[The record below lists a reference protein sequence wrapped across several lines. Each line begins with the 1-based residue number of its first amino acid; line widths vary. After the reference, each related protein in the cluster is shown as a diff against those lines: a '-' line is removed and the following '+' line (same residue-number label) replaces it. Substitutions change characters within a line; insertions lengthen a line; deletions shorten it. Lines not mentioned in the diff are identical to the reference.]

1 LVKNVTWSVESLN
14 SRGLLVMAE
23 IFTPFLAAFI
33 LAYILRPAFLWLEGR
48 RIPAIAAAG
57 LSVILGLGVV
67 IAILGLFIGLLKI
80 EIPLIKEQLPD
91 WIANTQAWLGPK
103 LAELNLNVD
112 WGALKTTASQKIST
126 HISDNADSLMTST
139 FETVLMSGSSVIAA
153 FVNSVLIIFVMFYL
167 LIDWDHFFGLIKKI
181 VPVRA
186 QETVHHLA
194 MHTDGLLSQYLR
206 GMVIVISIMSAFY
219 SIGLSLI
226 GIKGAVALGVFTAL
240 MIVIPY
246 IGITLG
252 LTLAV
257 LSAILQFGIG
267 TELLA
272 VLILYGIGQLLEG
285 FFLTPRLVGERIGL
299 HPVAVLFALLLF
311 GKLFGFFGVL
321 LALPISAVSLVLV
334 QYLWSVY
341 TQSSWYQ
348 K

>member
-1 LVKNVTWSVESLN
+1 
-14 SRGLLVMAE
+14 MAE

-33 LAYILRPAFLWLEGR
+33 LAYILRPAFLWMEGR
-48 RIPAIAAAG
+48 RAPAAVAAA
-57 LSVILGLGVV
+57 LSVVLGLAVV
-67 IAILGLFIGLLKI
+67 IAIVSLFIGLLKT
-80 EIPLIKEQLPD
+80 EIPLIKAQLPD

-103 LAELNLNVD
+103 LAEFHINVD
-112 WGALKTTASQKIST
+112 WGTLKTEASQKISE
-126 HISDNADSLMTST
+126 HISDNADSLMTTT
-139 FETVLMSGSSVIAA
+139 FNTVLMSGSSVITG

-167 LIDWDHFFGLIKKI
+167 LIDWTHFFSLVKTL
-181 VPVRA
+181 VPLRA
-186 QETVHHLA
+186 QDTITHLA

-206 GMVIVISIMSAFY
+206 GMIIVISIMSVFY
-219 SIGLSLI
+219 SISLSVI

-246 IGITLG
+246 IGIALG
-252 LTLAV
+252 FSLAIV
-257 LSAILQFGIG
+257 SAILQFGIG
-267 TELLA
+267 PQLVG
-272 VLILYGIGQLLEG
+272 VLIVFGIGQLLEG

-311 GKLFGFFGVL
+311 GNLFGFFGVL

-334 QYLWSVY
+334 QYFWSVY

>member
-1 LVKNVTWSVESLN
+1 
-14 SRGLLVMAE
+14 MAE

-33 LAYILRPAFLWLEGR
+33 LAYILRPAFLWLER
-48 RIPAIAAAG
+48 RRLPASLAAA
-57 LSVILGLGVV
+57 LTVVLGLAVL
-67 IAILGLFIGLLKI
+67 IAIVSLFIGLLKT
-80 EIPLIKEQLPD
+80 EIPLIKAQLPD

-103 LAELNLNVD
+103 LADFHIDID
-112 WGALKTTASQKIST
+112 WGTLKTVASQKISE
-126 HISDNADSLMTST
+126 HISDNADSLMTTT
-139 FETVLMSGSSVIAA
+139 FNTVLMSGSSVIAG

-167 LIDWDHFFGLIKKI
+167 LIDWTHFFGLVKTL
-181 VPVRA
+181 VPLRA
-186 QETVHHLA
+186 QDTITHLA

-206 GMVIVISIMSAFY
+206 GLIIVISIMSAFY
-219 SIGLSLI
+219 SIALSVI

-246 IGITLG
+246 IGIALG
-252 LTLAV
+252 FTLAF

-267 TELLA
+267 SQLVG
-272 VLILYGIGQLLEG
+272 VLIVFGIGQLLEG

-311 GKLFGFFGVL
+311 GNLFGFFGVL

-334 QYLWSVY
+334 QYFWFVY
-341 TQSSWYQ
+341 TKSSWYQ